1 LTYLNHS
8 LIYVKPKLISYAYFY
23 FAEGSLLSLLIFG
36 MAFSLAYAQTTVT
49 GNVSSEEEGALPG
62 VNIILQGTGQG
73 TVSDIE
79 GNYTIQVPGPDAVLV
94 FSSIGYTTEAVTV
107 GNQTVIDVMVADV
120 TLLKR

>member
-1 LTYLNHS
+1 MR
-8 LIYVKPKLISYAYFY
+8 ISTLRR
-23 FAEGSLLSLLIFG
+23 GSLLSLLIFG

-107 GNQTVIDVMVADV
+107 GNQTVSFI
-120 TLLKR
+120 LWRRR